1 MVYGHPIKVTF
12 RHFLLLLV
20 FISCEKVSVIGE
32 SSGGN
37 GGSLVGNVGESRS
50 DYGSNQNYHHGTT
63 YNPLS
68 QQHPTASTLQQEESL
83 RKEMIK
89 VQILQRLGLNE
100 KPQVDLSKQISRD
113 LVIETLRRT
122 ENFDQDDSSSFKLNP
137 LNATLNHDE
146 DTTNSYAKT
155 SEIISFPDKGQY

>member
-1 MVYGHPIKVTF
+1 M
-12 RHFLLLLV
+12 
-20 FISCEKVSVIGE
+20 IGE
-32 SSGGN
+32 SSSGN
-37 GGSLVGNVGESRS
+37 GGSFVGNAGESRS
-50 DYGSNQNYHHGTT
+50 DYGTNQNYHTT

-68 QQHPTASTLQQEESL
+68 HQYPTAPTLQQEESL

-100 KPQVDLSKQISRD
+100 KPKVDLSKQISRD

-122 ENFDQDDSSSFKLNP
+122 ENFDQDDSSSFNLNP